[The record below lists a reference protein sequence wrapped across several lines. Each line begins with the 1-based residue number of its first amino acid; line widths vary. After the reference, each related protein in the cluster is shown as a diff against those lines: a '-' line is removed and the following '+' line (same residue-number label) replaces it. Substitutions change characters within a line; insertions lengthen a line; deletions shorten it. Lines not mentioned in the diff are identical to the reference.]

1 MLLRCSHCDLIS
13 LDFLWIQ
20 WIAYT
25 IGEVNRVLL
34 PKQAKIKGR
43 FIFWNW
49 KALSF
54 IEPQ

>member
-34 PKQAKIKGR
+34 PKLKQKSKDVLFFGTGKP
-43 FIFWNW
+43 F
-49 KALSF
+49 LS
-54 IEPQ
+54 